1 MILFSDNAFTLCV
14 GLKGLLLF
22 DRSWCHW
29 CSPLPLGA
37 SSNQGPWSIASS
49 LSARSRERLV
59 PCLVRDYYGC
69 CCCCCYYYYYY
80 YCYILIFIY
89 YIAIWLFFIYSSYSY
104 SYSCFS
110 SSYSCCYYY
119 YYDDYYYYY
128 CYCTRPLPLHW
139 FHCI

>member
-80 YCYILIFIY
+80 CYILIFIY

-110 SSYSCCYYY
+110 SSYSSCCYY